1 VNFKHLVKNKKV
13 LAITGLL
20 MIVLFTS
27 GAIMAAASEKQ
38 MTGTELKQ
46 LLESGITLKLGGEG
60 EGYEGDLVLLPD
72 GTGKGQ
78 AITDKGEKIILEGT
92 WEIDGDEFCR
102 VWEGLTNGE
111 SVCERWIVIGENK
124 VEVRRK
130 DKKSGKYKKAGIN
143 SW

>member
-1 VNFKHLVKNKKV
+1 
-13 LAITGLL
+13 

-78 AITDKGEKIILEGT
+78 WVTTKGKKGKIDGT
-92 WEIDGDEFCR
+92 WEIVGDEFCR
-102 VWEGLTNGE
+102 VWKEVTNGE
-111 SVCERWIVIGENK
+111 KVCERWIVIGENK

-130 DKKSGKYKKAGIN
+130 DKKSGKYKKAGTN